1 MLRWRAAGRARQV
14 CGVVPAC
21 LGSAACCGKQLA
33 LKQTCTP
40 TCCPRLPTP
49 KSLFSVAIFIGPA
62 AGASLAPLT
71 AALGALGA
79 VGVCALYTLLILPES
94 LSPEAKAAV
103 SR

>member
-1 MLRWRAAGRARQV
+1 M
-14 CGVVPAC
+14 
-21 LGSAACCGKQLA
+21 
-33 LKQTCTP
+33 
-40 TCCPRLPTP
+40 
-49 KSLFSVAIFIGPA
+49 AIFIGPA